1 MKTEINQGLSQL
13 RSISNYVMLTQN
25 ESLLLDYFQS
35 RTIQNVLV
43 LDLEAG

>member
-1 MKTEINQGLSQL
+1 MKTEINQRLSQL

>member
-1 MKTEINQGLSQL
+1 MKTKINQGLSQL
-13 RSISNYVMLTQN
+13 KSISNYVMLTQN